1 MSFMYVRNKTFSREP
16 AKTKAELREL
26 LAEAIRNTRP
36 ELLAEAI
43 RNTRPEPELLYPQ
56 PPKIEKDRG

>member
-1 MSFMYVRNKTFSREP
+1 MSIRNKTFSREP
-16 AKTKAELREL
+16 AKTKAELREM

-43 RNTRPEPELLYPQ
+43 HNTRPEPELLDTH

>member
-1 MSFMYVRNKTFSREP
+1 MPFMTIRTKNYTREP
-16 AKTKAELREL
+16 AKTKVELREM

-43 RNTRPEPELLYPQ
+43 HNTRPEPELLDPH
-56 PPKIEKDRG
+56 PPKTGKNYR

>member
-1 MSFMYVRNKTFSREP
+1 MPLMRNKTFSREP
-16 AKTKAELREL
+16 AKTKAELREM

-43 RNTRPEPELLYPQ
+43 HNTRPEPELLDPH
-56 PPKIEKDRG
+56 PPRIEKDRG

>member
-1 MSFMYVRNKTFSREP
+1 MINMTQWQSPKREP
-16 AKTKAELREL
+16 AKTKAELREM

-43 RNTRPEPELLYPQ
+43 RNTRPEPELLDPH